1 MTMLIEA
8 GFNEIEFADLTGH
21 SKSFLGRTEAG
32 RTYTSTAKISKLNE
46 MVQNLPS
53 IIGIYRAQ

>member
-1 MTMLIEA
+1 MLIEA

-32 RTYTSTAKISKLNE
+32 KTYAGTAHIKKLKMMIE
-46 MVQNLPS
+46 SLPH
-53 IIGIYRAQ
+53 I